1 MKEIVL
7 PIGIVLLGIISV
19 VAYMGYKKYREIK

>member
-19 VAYMGYKKYREIK
+19 VAYMEYKKYREIK